1 VPVAYNSN
9 PSYLGGRN
17 QEDCGS
23 KAARANSSRDSI
35 LKKSITKK
43 RAGGVAQVIGPEFK
57 LQYREKKKKVGKCY
71 CCTLVLCP
79 SFYMVKVRGCLV
91 FLFVFLFWSKF
102 RIRAKFF

>member
-57 LQYREKKKKVGKCY
+57 LQYRKKKKSGQVLLLYLSAVPLLLHGQGEGLLGFPFCFFV
-71 CCTLVLCP
+71 LV
-79 SFYMVKVRGCLV
+79 
-91 FLFVFLFWSKF
+91 
-102 RIRAKFF
+102 